1 MTGLGPVAFRKPFLL
16 AAVLCLALGASAG
29 CNKKSPDLSGQKNR
43 ASVKNEPAWVAR
55 CGAAFSF
62 AQKQELYGCGSDR
75 DKNQQFQ
82 LKSADEKARVDL
94 ARTIDNRVT
103 GFFKDYLSAPA
114 MKGNL
119 SEAEAQQFISSIARQ
134 VTEISLHGSQV
145 FDRWRAPDG
154 TLYSISRVSFDEVE
168 AAMRKQA
175 NERVNELKSDPQKAM
190 DEFDRQL
197 AKIK

>member
-1 MTGLGPVAFRKPFLL
+1 MTGLGTAAFRKPFLL
-16 AAVLCLALGASAG
+16 AAVLLLALGASAG
-29 CNKKSPDLSGQKNR
+29 CHKKSPDLSGQKNQP
-43 ASVKNEPAWVAR
+43 SVKNEPAWVAK
-55 CGAAFSF
+55 CAGAFSF

-94 ARTIDNRVT
+94 AKTIDDRVA

-119 SEAEAQQFISSIARQ
+119 SEAEEQEFIASIARQ
-134 VTEISLHGSQV
+134 VTEISLHGAQV

-154 TLYSISRVSFDEVE
+154 TLYSISRVSFSEVE
-168 AAMRKQA
+168 AAMRKQTS
-175 NERVNELKSDPQKAM
+175 ERAKELKSDPQKAM
-190 DEFDRQL
+190 EEIDRQL